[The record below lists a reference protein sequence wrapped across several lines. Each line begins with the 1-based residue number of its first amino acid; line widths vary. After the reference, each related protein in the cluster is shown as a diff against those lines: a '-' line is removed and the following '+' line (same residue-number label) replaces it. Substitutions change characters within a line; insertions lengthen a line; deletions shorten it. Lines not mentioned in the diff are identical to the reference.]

1 MIKIYSRQ
9 VPLLLRTSAHHA
21 GGGKQGSNIN
31 FIRHVPKFLQGHA
44 HLLGKPQDST
54 EEQLTAKKAVP
65 DTWDSE
71 EDDEAE
77 RQVCECPLWNLESG
91 CRLWAAQQHFSVILQ
106 KLLAP
111 GQLCVMHPILSRLR
125 GLDLVCGSSRMRCRG
140 RWHKIPAWSS
150 NIQNWRAMWRRTKLR
165 RQRSS
170 EIRHFQR
177 RGVCCQACLSKSS
190 VPRHQ
195 PAWSVLRC
203 T

>member
-1 MIKIYSRQ
+1 MIKIYSRH

-91 CRLWAAQQHFSVILQ
+91 CRLRAAQQHFSVI
-106 KLLAP
+106 
-111 GQLCVMHPILSRLR
+111 CRSCMHLVSYVSCTQISSRLR
-125 GLDLVCGSSRMRCRG
+125 GRDLVCGSSRMRCRG

-150 NIQNWRAMWRRTKLR
+150 NIQN
-165 RQRSS
+165 
-170 EIRHFQR
+170 
-177 RGVCCQACLSKSS
+177 
-190 VPRHQ
+190 
-195 PAWSVLRC
+195 
-203 T
+203 

>member
-1 MIKIYSRQ
+1 M
-9 VPLLLRTSAHHA
+9 LRTSAHHA

-91 CRLWAAQQHFSVILQ
+91 VQIT
-106 KLLAP
+106 
-111 GQLCVMHPILSRLR
+111 
-125 GLDLVCGSSRMRCRG
+125 GSSAALQRDFAEAACTWSAMC
-140 RWHKIPAWSS
+140 HAPNFVEVAWS
-150 NIQNWRAMWRRTKLR
+150 
-165 RQRSS
+165 
-170 EIRHFQR
+170 
-177 RGVCCQACLSKSS
+177 
-190 VPRHQ
+190 
-195 PAWSVLRC
+195 
-203 T
+203 